1 MRRESLK
8 RALPVVGIFCLFGL
22 FGCGGGGGN
31 GPSQPSDAGGARS
44 AEEASAVR
52 AEAEVESLC
61 SGVRSDF
68 CERALRIMDDWR
80 SGRITDGEF
89 VDRIDDLRR
98 SRESPDETGDEAG
111 GGGGSG
117 PAREPSGGSGDETPA
132 RREAETSGI
141 SSAYAPGP
149 YAVGVKRNFVKD
161 FSRPF
166 DSWGAAYKNAAYRE
180 LLTRIATSG
189 EPSTTATNIYYPSP
203 SGGTRVR
210 RRENLY
216 PGALWAAGSGTRGG
230 SQSYA
235 DAPLQRGSFPLVVM
249 IHGLGGGFS
258 TWSRAAEYLASHGYI
273 VVNLAHTSDSGSTPV
288 FEDPNSFF
296 AKAVSDDE
304 LAAAARLRASQA
316 SAPVFSGFFKYLYG
330 REGSVSDPSGLAART
345 GGGLEAAQMMSSL
358 FEQRTED
365 VKAVIQEMKNLGAS
379 ESDCRSALERTGVRK
394 DICGF
399 FEGAVDGAQVGVMGH
414 SLGAITSQSALTFL
428 PDVDT
433 AVAFNNGLPRRWEP
447 YDGFPSSSANELP
460 DGVPKDFLIVIG
472 SDDYF
477 VHRVFREIHLKWFED
492 AGGDVSENYP
502 LAVERVWPTADNPQP
517 IARAAYERA
526 QRAKALIMFRDQG
539 HDTATDYDFNP
550 ESPGATRTGRRVPLD
565 RDATGT
571 ESYTIDPWVRDG
583 GGDVFLPHQMRNYFI
598 TAWFDWQLK
607 GSETARTRFLNHPF
621 GRHVRQFLHEKI

>member
-1 MRRESLK
+1 MRNL
-8 RALPVVGIFCLFGL
+8 AVVGIFCLL
-22 FGCGGGGGN
+22 SGCGGGGEN
-31 GPSQPSDAGGARS
+31 DPRVPSGAGGARGS
-44 AEEASAVR
+44 EASAVR
-52 AEAEVESLC
+52 AEVERQC
-61 SGVRSDF
+61 PDGGSDF
-68 CERALRIMDDWR
+68 CARAYEIIDDWT
-80 SGRITDGEF
+80 SGEITDEEF
-89 VDRIDDLRR
+89 VARIADLRE
-98 SRESPDETGDEAG
+98 SRENPGGAAGEPGD
-111 GGGGSG
+111 GGSG
-117 PAREPSGGSGDETPA
+117 SRRGGEDPGGTGGRAPPAE
-132 RREAETSGI
+132 REAEPLLL

-149 YAVGVKRNFVKD
+149 YAVGVKVNFVKD
-161 FSRPF
+161 FSRAF
-166 DSWGAAYKNAAYRE
+166 DVWGATYKSAAYRE
-180 LLTRIATSG
+180 LLTRIAASG
-189 EPSTTATNIYYPSP
+189 EPATTATNIYYPSP
-203 SGGTRVR
+203 SSGTRVE
-210 RRENLY
+210 RRENLH
-216 PGALWAAGSGTRGG
+216 PGALWAAASGTRRGA

-235 DAPLQRGSFPLVVM
+235 DAPLQNGSFPLVVM

-288 FEDPNSFF
+288 FQDPNSFF
-296 AKAVSDDE
+296 AKTATAAE
-304 LAAAARLRASQA
+304 LSTANSLRAN
-316 SAPVFSGFFKYLYG
+316 APVFSGFYRYLYG
-330 REGSVSDPSGLAART
+330 RSGGVSDPSVLVARK

-365 VKAVIQEMKNLGAS
+365 VKAVIQEMKNLSSSAA
-379 ESDCRSALERTGVRK
+379 DCRSALERTGVRK

-399 FEGAVDGAQVGVMGH
+399 FEGAVDSANIGVMGH

-447 YDGFPSSSANELP
+447 YGGFPNGSATELP

-477 VHRVFREIHLKWFED
+477 VHRVFRDLHLKWFEA

-502 LAVERVWPTADNPQP
+502 LAIERVWPTADNPQP

-526 QRAKALIMFRDQG
+526 QKAKALIMFRDQS

-550 ESPGATRTGRRVPLD
+550 ENPGATKTGQRVPLD

-571 ESYTIDPWVRDG
+571 ETYTIDPWVRDA

-607 GSETARTRFLNHPF
+607 GLEAAKTRFLNHPF
-621 GRHVRQFLHEKI
+621 GRHVRQFLRENI

>member
-8 RALPVVGIFCLFGL
+8 RALPVVGIFCLFGV

-68 CERALRIMDDWR
+68 CERALQIMDDWR

-98 SRESPDETGDEAG
+98 SRESPDETGDG
-111 GGGGSG
+111 GSGGGGSG
-117 PAREPSGGSGDETPA
+117 PGREPSGGSGDEPPA

-166 DSWGAAYKNAAYRE
+166 DAWGATYKNAAYRE

-210 RRENLY
+210 RRENLH
-216 PGALWAAGSGTRGG
+216 PGALWAAASGTRGG

-235 DAPLQRGSFPLVVM
+235 DAPLQEGSFPLVVM

-330 REGSVSDPSGLAART
+330 REGSVSDPSGLVARP
-345 GGGLEAAQMMSSL
+345 GGGLEAARMMSSL

-365 VKAVIQEMKNLGAS
+365 VNAVIQEMKNLGAS

-428 PDVDT
+428 SDVDT

-447 YDGFPSSSANELP
+447 YDGFPSNSPTGLP

-492 AGGDVSENYP
+492 AGGDVGENYP

-550 ESPGATRTGRRVPLD
+550 ESPGATKTGRRVPLD

-571 ESYTIDPWVRDG
+571 ESYTIDPWVSDG

-607 GSETARTRFLNHPF
+607 GSEAARTRFLNHPF

>member
-1 MRRESLK
+1 MRK
-8 RALPVVGIFCLFGL
+8 LPVVGIFCLLCGL
-22 FGCGGGGGN
+22 FGCGGGGRSERN
-31 GPSQPSDAGGARS
+31 ETSDAGGARS
-44 AEEASAVR
+44 AEASAVR
-52 AEAEVESLC
+52 AEVENRCADSL
-61 SGVRSDF
+61 SDF
-68 CERALRIMDDWR
+68 CERALEIIADWR
-80 SGRITDGEF
+80 SGGITDGEF
-89 VDRIDDLRR
+89 VDRIADLRR
-98 SRESPDETGDEAG
+98 SRESPDETGGETD
-111 GGGGSG
+111 GGGSAGGDSG
-117 PAREPSGGSGDETPA
+117 PSREPSGGRGGETAPD
-132 RREAETSGI
+132 RREAETPSV

-166 DSWGAAYKNAAYRE
+166 DSWGATYKNAAYRE
-180 LLTRIATSG
+180 LLTRIADSG
-189 EPSTTATNIYYPSP
+189 EPSTTATDIYYPSP
-203 SGGTRVR
+203 SGGTRVER
-210 RRENLY
+210 GENLY
-216 PGALWAAGSGTRGG
+216 PGALWAATGGARGTA
-230 SQSYA
+230 QSYA
-235 DAPLQRGSFPLVVM
+235 DAPLQEGKFPLVVM

-258 TWSRAAEYLASHGYI
+258 TWRRAAEYLASHGYV

-296 AKAVSDDE
+296 AKTVGADE
-304 LAAAARLRASQA
+304 LAAAASLRSSQA
-316 SAPVFSGFFKYLYG
+316 SAPVFSGFYKYLYG
-330 REGSVSDPSGLAART
+330 REGGVSGPSGLVARA
-345 GGGLEAAQMMSSL
+345 GGGLEAARMMSSL

-365 VKAVIQEMKNLGAS
+365 LDAVIQEMKNLSAS
-379 ESDCRSALERTGVRK
+379 EADCRSALERTGVRK

-399 FEGAVDGAQVGVMGH
+399 FEGAVDGARVGVMGH

-447 YDGFPSSSANELP
+447 YGGFPSRSETGLP

-502 LAVERVWPTADNPQP
+502 LAIEQVWPTADNPQP
-517 IARAAYERA
+517 VALAAYERA
-526 QRAKALIMFRDQG
+526 QKAKALIMFRDQG

-550 ESPGATRTGRRVPLD
+550 EVPGVTRTGRRVPLD

-571 ESYTIDPWVRDG
+571 ESYTIAPWVRDAR
-583 GGDVFLPHQMRNYFI
+583 GDVFLPHQMRNYFI

-607 GSETARTRFLNHPF
+607 GSEAARTRFLNHPF